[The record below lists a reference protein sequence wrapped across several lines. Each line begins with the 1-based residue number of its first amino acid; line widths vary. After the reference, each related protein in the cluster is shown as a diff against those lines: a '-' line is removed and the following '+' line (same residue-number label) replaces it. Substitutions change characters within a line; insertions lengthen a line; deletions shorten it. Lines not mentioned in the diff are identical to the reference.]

1 MSEISNALNMAIL
14 FLAGF
19 MILNIF
25 KLSKSHGGQEP
36 CDFKKNVT
44 LYQEISSTQ
53 SMFIYACF
61 NP

>member
-1 MSEISNALNMAIL
+1 MSEISNGLNMAIL

-19 MILNIF
+19 MLLNIF

-53 SMFIYACF
+53 SICLYSCF
-61 NP
+61 KP